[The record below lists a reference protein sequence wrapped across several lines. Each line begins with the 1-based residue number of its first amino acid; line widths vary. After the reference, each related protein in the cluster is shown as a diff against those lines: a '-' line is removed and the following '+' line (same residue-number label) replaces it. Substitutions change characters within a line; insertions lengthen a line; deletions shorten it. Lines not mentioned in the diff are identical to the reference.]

1 MTEAFKDLPALDG
14 TAQEQ
19 AWLKERLETLSVREE
34 RVLAAALMQEPPK
47 SVWGAV
53 IHLQSLDSYEVC
65 FPAGSYEQL
74 GEFYLQK
81 ESSIPKEAMPYV
93 DLERLGQQYEDTH
106 PGLFIGN
113 CYVAYP
119 APIDPQYIPV
129 PRLEDN
135 DWSVKLKLASP
146 TVPEGVWLRLP
157 DHDGNMA
164 ENSSEVALALDALRV
179 NSLEDCTLLEARCI
193 LPEAGNLM
201 EQYDSVADLVR
212 DGDNLGYVL
221 DEQGQGEAHWMEKF
235 AAALEYEDCRSLRF
249 ALDISQNLHCY
260 EWVSCEGLEDFAAQH
275 LRSCGVK
282 DELLQSGAI
291 DLKRYAEDMLE
302 TSGYMQASGE
312 TGYLLRNSREFVRDF
327 TAPEQGGMTMQ

>member
-1 MTEAFKDLPALDG
+1 MTEAFKDLPTLPG
-14 TAQEQ
+14 TLQEQ

-34 RVLAAALMQEPPK
+34 HVLAAALMQEPPK
-47 SVWGAV
+47 SAWDAAV
-53 IHLQSLDSYEVC
+53 HLQSLDSCEVC

-74 GEFYLQK
+74 GEFYLRR
-81 ESSIPKEAMPYV
+81 ESKIPEDAIPYV
-93 DLERLGQQYEDTH
+93 DLERFGEQYENMH

-113 CYVAYP
+113 CYVLYP
-119 APIDPQYIPV
+119 APIDPQYVTV

-135 DWSVKLKLASP
+135 DWSVKLKLASSA
-146 TVPEGVWLRLP
+146 VPEGVWLRLP

-164 ENSSEVALALDALRV
+164 VDSSEVALALDALRV

-201 EQYDSVADLVR
+201 EQYDSVIELVR
-212 DGDNLGYVL
+212 DGDNLGFVME
-221 DEQGQGEAHWMEKF
+221 EQGQGELHWREKF
-235 AAALEYEDCRSLRF
+235 AAALEYENCHTLRF

-291 DLKRYAEDMLE
+291 DLKSYAEDMLE

-312 TGYLLRNSREFVRDF
+312 TGYLLRNEREFIRDF
-327 TAPEQGGMTMQ
+327 TAPEQDGMTMQ